1 MRAASPN
8 LELERLEPADAWAP
22 WEPTANDPWNRKW
35 AGHLFRRAA
44 FGPSWP
50 ELEAALQDGP
60 GASVDRLLEGG
71 EGQDDFDR
79 VMDTLAPDL
88 SQLQGQLVPGAN
100 DDLLQAWW
108 LHRMIQTTHPL
119 REKLVLFWHNH
130 FATSLAKVRQPHL
143 MVQQNI
149 LIRKHALGKFGPF
162 LLEMSRDPA
171 MLIWLDSNSNA
182 RGRPNENYARELM
195 ELFSLGVGHYTEA
208 DVREAA
214 RAFTG
219 WHTDGRKF
227 TFNRIQHD
235 GGRKTVLG
243 QSGTLDGGDVVRII
257 LEEPAAAK
265 FLVRKI
271 YRAFVS
277 EGEPPPDN
285 LIEPLADR
293 YRSSGY
299 DTADLI
305 RTVLRSR
312 LFFSCHAFRQRVK
325 SPVEYVVGLLRSL
338 EARPV
343 EPQNMGGPQVPT
355 LARLMDGLG
364 QTLFAPPNVKGW
376 NGGEA
381 WLNSA
386 TLLAR
391 HNLAWKIVQGPQG
404 PLGVKVNPSAL
415 VRKYAAGRDP
425 EGQVDF
431 LLDAL
436 LQPGADEIDARRK
449 RKLVEFLSPGGSV
462 LDDRLRETV
471 HATLLMPEY
480 QLA

>member
-1 MRAASPN
+1 
-8 LELERLEPADAWAP
+8 
-22 WEPTANDPWNRKW
+22 
-35 AGHLFRRAA
+35 
-44 FGPSWP
+44 
-50 ELEAALQDGP
+50 
-60 GASVDRLLEGG
+60 
-71 EGQDDFDR
+71 
-79 VMDTLAPDL
+79 
-88 SQLQGQLVPGAN
+88 
-100 DDLLQAWW
+100 
-108 LHRMIQTTHPL
+108 
-119 REKLVLFWHNH
+119 
-130 FATSLAKVRQPHL
+130 
-143 MVQQNI
+143 
-149 LIRKHALGKFGPF
+149 
-162 LLEMSRDPA
+162 
-171 MLIWLDSNSNA
+171 
-182 RGRPNENYARELM
+182 
-195 ELFSLGVGHYTEA
+195 
-208 DVREAA
+208 
-214 RAFTG
+214 
-219 WHTDGRKF
+219 
-227 TFNRIQHD
+227 
-235 GGRKTVLG
+235 
-243 QSGTLDGGDVVRII
+243 
-257 LEEPAAAK
+257 
-265 FLVRKI
+265 
-271 YRAFVS
+271 VS

-312 LFFSCHAFRQRVK
+312 LFFSCDAFRQRVK
-325 SPVEYVVGLLRSL
+325 SPVEYVVGMLRSL

-343 EPQNMGGPQVPT
+343 EPQNMGGQQVSTP
-355 LARLMDGLG
+355 ARLMDGLG

-391 HNLAWKIVQGPQG
+391 HNLAWKVVQGPQG

-415 VRKYAAGRDP
+415 VRKYAARREP

-436 LQPGADEIDARRK
+436 LQPGTDEIDARRK